1 MKTKKGFTLREIG
14 VNQVLVPESIEVI
27 NFNKLVSIN
36 SSAKY
41 LWENLQGRDFS
52 AEDMV
57 NLLTAK
63 YNVSEDTALADA
75 ERLIEDWKRIGLLEE

>member
-1 MKTKKGFTLREIG
+1 MKTKKGYTLREIG

>member
-1 MKTKKGFTLREIG
+1 MKAKKGFTLREIG

-41 LWENLQGRDFS
+41 LWENLQGRVFS

-63 YNVSEDTALADA
+63 YNVSEEEALADA

>member
-1 MKTKKGFTLREIG
+1 MTIKKGFTLREIG
-14 VNQVLVPESIEVI
+14 ADQVLVPEGIEVI

-36 SSAKY
+36 NSAKY

>member
-52 AEDMV
+52 AEDIV

>member
-1 MKTKKGFTLREIG
+1 MKTKKGFTLRKIG
-14 VNQVLVPESIEVI
+14 TDQVLVPEGIEVI
-27 NFNKLVSIN
+27 DFNKLVSIN
-36 SSAKY
+36 NSAKY

>member
-41 LWENLQGRDFS
+41 LWENLQGRVFS

-63 YNVSEDTALADA
+63 YNVSEEEALADA

>member
-27 NFNKLVSIN
+27 NFNKLVCIN

>member
-14 VNQVLVPESIEVI
+14 VNQVLVPESIEVF